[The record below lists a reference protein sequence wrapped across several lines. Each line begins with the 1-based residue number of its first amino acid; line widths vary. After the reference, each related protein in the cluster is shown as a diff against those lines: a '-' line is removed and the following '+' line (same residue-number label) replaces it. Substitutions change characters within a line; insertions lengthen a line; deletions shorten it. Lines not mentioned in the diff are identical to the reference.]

1 MTPAEA
7 ASLFDQLEPGS
18 AESRTAFRLKLME
31 LLSVGRLTGS
41 MYRDLLAGLDG
52 MGKDQAKAGPPTPP
66 ALVVEIPKYHG
77 NGQEP
82 AA

>member
-1 MTPAEA
+1 MTPSEA
-7 ASLFDQLEPGS
+7 SRLFDTLEPSS

-52 MGKDQAKAGPPTPP
+52 MAKDQAKAP
-66 ALVVEIPKYHG
+66 AAPAAPLVVEIQKFGG
-77 NGQEP
+77 NGMETGS
-82 AA
+82 